1 MPAMTPT
8 ATLHWWAL
16 LLGAAIVLAYEA
28 WVTWTGRRRPARV
41 ARRAHARMRAEWV
54 RALGQQAGF
63 EIVAVQTLR
72 NSLMSATITA
82 STAALCLMGVVSIAG
97 NRLIG
102 GLAALHG
109 GRPMA
114 GQLLDLALLIALFAS
129 FVCSAFSMRYY
140 NHAGY
145 VMSMPVGSLARQHH
159 AGLAVRY
166 VERAGYLYGWGLRC
180 FLMVAPL
187 MAGIVDPLLM
197 PLASL
202 GLVAVLWMFDRPAAV
217 DMPAS

>member
-1 MPAMTPT
+1 MTET
-8 ATLHWWAL
+8 WTLHGGAL
-16 LLGAAIVLAYEA
+16 ALGVAIVVAYEA
-28 WVTWTGRRRPARV
+28 WVTWVGRRRPARV
-41 ARRAHARMRAEWV
+41 ARLAHARMRAEWV

-82 STAALCLMGVVSIAG
+82 STAALCLMGAVSIAG
-97 NRLIG
+97 NRLVG
-102 GLAALHG
+102 GLSVLHG
-109 GRPMA
+109 GGPAA
-114 GQLLDLALLIALFAS
+114 GPLLDLAMLIALFAA

-180 FLMVAPL
+180 FLMAAPL

-197 PLASL
+197 PVASL
-202 GLVAVLWMFDRPAAV
+202 GLVGVLWMFDRPAHIE
-217 DMPAS
+217 MPA

>member
-1 MPAMTPT
+1 MSEDTR
-8 ATLHWWAL
+8 TLHWWAL
-16 LLGAAIVLAYEA
+16 LVGAAIVIGYEA
-28 WVTWTGRRRPARV
+28 WVTWVGRRHPARV
-41 ARRAHARMRAEWV
+41 ARLAHARMRAEWV
-54 RALGQQAGF
+54 RALGQQAGS

-97 NRLIG
+97 NRLLG
-102 GLAALHG
+102 GVLSFHGEGPLAIH
-109 GRPMA
+109 
-114 GQLLDLALLIALFAS
+114 LLDLALLVTLFAS

-145 VMSMPVGSLARQHH
+145 VVSMPVGSAAREQH

-166 VERAGYLYGWGLRC
+166 VEKAGYLYGWGLRC
-180 FLMVAPL
+180 FLLAAPL

-197 PLASL
+197 PAAS
-202 GLVAVLWMFDRPAAV
+202 GALVLVLWMFDRPAAL
-217 DMPAS
+217 DTP